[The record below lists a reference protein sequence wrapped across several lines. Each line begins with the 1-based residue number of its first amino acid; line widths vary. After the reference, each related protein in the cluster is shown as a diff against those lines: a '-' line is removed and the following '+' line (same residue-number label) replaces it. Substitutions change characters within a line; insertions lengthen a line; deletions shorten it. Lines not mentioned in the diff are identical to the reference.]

1 MKMLLDLIR
10 DSRNRLLAAGVLLL
24 VFLLA
29 CGSSATEA
37 PPTEAAPAATPV
49 AATSTSA
56 PVSGAAA
63 DTPVPQTQPTAEPA
77 TDASIK
83 RGGIITMQKHV
94 PMGKL
99 DPHPSSTG
107 IEASEFAP
115 LYNQLVQYSELSPTN
130 AIVEDLASNWEV
142 NGDGTIYT
150 FTIHD
155 NVKFTDGEDLTSD
168 DVVFSLNRMVEEG
181 KPRPRAGLLRNY
193 YQSSRALDPY
203 TVEVTLKF
211 PAAAFLPVLGIE
223 YMKIL
228 PKHVVEAGVDIT
240 VGENVVGS
248 GPFIFSRFVKGDR
261 VEFAANPDY
270 FKEGLPYVDGLT
282 KFIIGDIGRMV
293 AAFQT
298 EQLHTQTIGWT
309 NMTVVDY
316 LKLDEDSSDI
326 LSVTQLNDYA
336 AFGMMINT
344 KVPPLDDVRVR
355 RALFLATNGDAL
367 NEAIMA
373 SKGKRHGP
381 VPFWVGLGRSYDE
394 LLETPGF
401 RLTADGEKDPRDIE
415 EAKQLLAEAGFPN
428 GFDIT
433 MKFRQCCQYA
443 EQTAM
448 LKEQFKDIGV
458 NLELIGMESVA
469 GFAAY
474 SAEDFELAV
483 QGNGFAVPDAD
494 VIINALYRP
503 EGVRNYSHWSHPKLE
518 ELYAQQSKATDPAE
532 RQRLITE
539 IEEILLF
546 EDSPWVG
553 LYWQPFFWVK
563 NHQIKNWDVPLTVAS
578 TGMKW
583 EAAWIDD

>member
-1 MKMLLDLIR
+1 MLFDLLK
-10 DSRNRLLAAGVLLL
+10 DSRNRLLATGLLLL

-29 CGSSATEA
+29 CGTSATQEPA
-37 PPTEAAPAATPV
+37 TEAAPADTPV
-49 AATSTSA
+49 PATAATST
-56 PVSGAAA
+56 PVAQA
-63 DTPVPQTQPTAEPA
+63 QPTAKPPDA
-77 TDASIK
+77 DASVK

-115 LYNQLVQYSELSPTN
+115 LYNQLVQYSELAPTDK
-130 AIVEDLASNWEV
+130 IVGDLAVNWEV
-142 NGDGTIYT
+142 SDDGTVYT
-150 FTIHD
+150 FNLHD
-155 NVKFTDGEDLTSD
+155 NVKFTDGVDLTSD
-168 DVVFSLNRMVEEG
+168 DVVFSLDRMVEEG

-193 YQSSRALDPY
+193 YESSKALDPH

-261 VEFAANPDY
+261 VEFEANPDY

-298 EQLHTQTIGWT
+298 EQLHSQTIGWT
-309 NMTVVDY
+309 NMTVIDY
-316 LKLDEDSSDI
+316 LKLAEDSGDV
-326 LSVTQLNDYA
+326 LSVTQLDDYA

-344 KVPPLDDVRVR
+344 NVPPLDNVKVR
-355 RALFLATNGDAL
+355 RALFLATHGDAL

-373 SKGKRHGP
+373 GKGQRHGP
-381 VPFWVGLGRSYDE
+381 VPFWAGLGRTYDE
-394 LLETPGF
+394 LLEVPGF
-401 RLTADGEKDPRDIE
+401 RVTADGKKDPRDIE
-415 EAKQLLAEAGFPN
+415 EARKLLADAGFPN

-474 SAEDFELAV
+474 SAQDFELAV

-503 EGVRNYSHWSHPKLE
+503 DGVRNYSKWSHPKIE
-518 ELYAQQSKATDPAE
+518 ELYAQQSQA
-532 RQRLITE
+532 
-539 IEEILLF
+539 
-546 EDSPWVG
+546 
-553 LYWQPFFWVK
+553 
-563 NHQIKNWDVPLTVAS
+563 H
-578 TGMKW
+578 
-583 EAAWIDD
+583 

>member
-1 MKMLLDLIR
+1 MLLDLIR

-261 VEFAANPDY
+261 VEFEANPNY

-298 EQLHTQTIGWT
+298 EQLHSQTIGWT

-316 LKLDEDSSDI
+316 LELSENSSDV
-326 LSVTQLNDYA
+326 LSVTQLDDFA

-344 KVPPLDDVRVR
+344 NVTPLDDVRVR

-373 SKGKRHGP
+373 GKGKRHGP
-381 VPFWVGLGRSYDE
+381 VPYWAGLGSTYDE
-394 LLETPGF
+394 LLDVPGF
-401 RLTADGEKDPRDIE
+401 RLTADGQKDPRDIE
-415 EAKQLLAEAGFPN
+415 EAKELLAAAGFPN

-448 LKEQFKDIGV
+448 LKEQFKEIGV

-474 SAEDFELAV
+474 SAQDFELAV

-503 EGVRNYSHWSHPKLE
+503 DGVRNYSHWSHPEIE
-518 ELYAQQSKATDPAE
+518 ELYAQQSRATDETE
-532 RQRLITE
+532 RKRLIGE
-539 IEEILLF
+539 IEQILAF

-563 NHQIKNWDVPLTVAS
+563 SHKIKNWDVPLTVAS

>member
-448 LKEQFKDIGV
+448 LKEQFKDIGI

>member
-261 VEFAANPDY
+261 VEFEANPNY

-298 EQLHTQTIGWT
+298 EQLHSQTIGWT

-316 LKLDEDSSDI
+316 LELSENSSDV
-326 LSVTQLNDYA
+326 LSVTQLDDFA

-344 KVPPLDDVRVR
+344 NVTPLDDVRVR

-373 SKGKRHGP
+373 GKGKRHGP
-381 VPFWVGLGRSYDE
+381 VPYWAGLGSTYDE
-394 LLETPGF
+394 LLDVPGF
-401 RLTADGEKDPRDIE
+401 RLTADGQKDPRDIE
-415 EAKQLLAEAGFPN
+415 EAKELLAAAGFPN

-448 LKEQFKDIGV
+448 LKEQFKEIGV

-474 SAEDFELAV
+474 SAQDFELAV

-503 EGVRNYSHWSHPKLE
+503 DGVRNYSHWSHPEIE
-518 ELYAQQSKATDPAE
+518 ELYAQQSRATDETE
-532 RQRLITE
+532 RKRLIGE
-539 IEEILLF
+539 IEQILAF

-563 NHQIKNWDVPLTVAS
+563 SHKIKNWDVPLTVAS

>member
-1 MKMLLDLIR
+1 MLYDLLR

-29 CGSSATEA
+29 CGTSATEA
-37 PPTEAAPAATPV
+37 PPTEAPATAAPAAATATSAPAATT
-49 AATSTSA
+49 AAPA
-56 PVSGAAA
+56 
-63 DTPVPQTQPTAEPA
+63 TPVPQAQAVAPPSSADPNA
-77 TDASIK
+77 K

-115 LYNQLVQYSELSPTN
+115 LYNQLVQYSELAPTDQ
-130 AIVEDLASNWEV
+130 IVGDLAANWEV
-142 NGDGTIYT
+142 SGDGTVYT
-150 FTIHD
+150 FKIHE
-155 NVKFTDGEDLTSD
+155 NVKFTDGEALTSD

-193 YQSSRALDPY
+193 YQSSEALDDY
-203 TVEVTLKF
+203 TIEVTLKF

-228 PKHVVEAGVDIT
+228 PKHVVEAGTDIT

-248 GPFIFSRFVKGDR
+248 GPFTFDRFVKGDR

-298 EQLHTQTIGWT
+298 EQLLSQTIGWT

-316 LKLDEDSSDI
+316 LNLAENSSDI
-326 LSVTQLNDYA
+326 LSVTQLNDFA

-355 RALFLATNGDAL
+355 RALFLATHGDAL

-373 SKGKRHGP
+373 GKGQRHGP
-381 VPFWVGLGRSYDE
+381 VPFWAGLGMTYDE
-394 LLETPGF
+394 LTEVPGF
-401 RLTADGEKDPRDIE
+401 RITADGKKDPRDIE
-415 EAKQLLAEAGFPN
+415 EAKALLAEAGFPN

-474 SAEDFELAV
+474 SAQDFELAV

-503 EGVRNYSHWSHPKLE
+503 DGVRNYSKWTHPRIE
-518 ELYAQQSKATDPAE
+518 ELYAQQSKATDATE
-532 RQRLITE
+532 RARLIGE
-539 IEEILLF
+539 IEQILLF

-553 LYWQPFFWVK
+553 LYWQPFFWVT
-563 NHQIKNWDVPLTVAS
+563 NNQIQNWDVPLTVAS

>member
-1 MKMLLDLIR
+1 MLLDLIR

-63 DTPVPQTQPTAEPA
+63 DTPVPQAQPTAEPA

-261 VEFAANPDY
+261 VEFEANPNY

-298 EQLHTQTIGWT
+298 EQLHSQTIGWT

-316 LKLDEDSSDI
+316 LQLSENSSDV
-326 LSVTQLNDYA
+326 LSVTQLDDFA

-344 KVPPLDDVRVR
+344 NVAPLDDVRVR

-373 SKGKRHGP
+373 GKGRRHGP
-381 VPFWVGLGRSYDE
+381 VPYWAGLGSTYDE
-394 LLETPGF
+394 LLDVPGF
-401 RLTADGEKDPRDIE
+401 RLTADGQKDPRDIE
-415 EAKQLLAEAGFPN
+415 EAKELLAAAGFPN

-448 LKEQFKDIGV
+448 LKEQFKEIGI

-474 SAEDFELAV
+474 SAQDFELAV

-503 EGVRNYSHWSHPKLE
+503 DGVRNYSHWSHPEIE
-518 ELYAQQSKATDPAE
+518 ELYAQQSRATDETE
-532 RQRLITE
+532 RKRLIGE
-539 IEEILLF
+539 IEQILAF

-563 NHQIKNWDVPLTVAS
+563 SHKIKNWDVPLTVAS

>member
-261 VEFAANPDY
+261 VEFEANPNY

-298 EQLHTQTIGWT
+298 EQLHSQTIGWT

-316 LKLDEDSSDI
+316 LELSENSSDV
-326 LSVTQLNDYA
+326 LSVTQLDDFA

-344 KVPPLDDVRVR
+344 NVTPLDDVRVR

-373 SKGKRHGP
+373 GKGKRHGP
-381 VPFWVGLGRSYDE
+381 VPYWAGLGSTYDE
-394 LLETPGF
+394 LLDVPGF
-401 RLTADGEKDPRDIE
+401 RLTADGQKDPRDIE
-415 EAKQLLAEAGFPN
+415 EAKELLAAAGFPN

-448 LKEQFKDIGV
+448 LKEQFKEIGV

-474 SAEDFELAV
+474 SAQDFELAV

-503 EGVRNYSHWSHPKLE
+503 DGVRNYSHWSHPKIE
-518 ELYAQQSKATDPAE
+518 ELYAQQSRATDETE
-532 RQRLITE
+532 RKRLIGE
-539 IEEILLF
+539 IEQILAF

-563 NHQIKNWDVPLTVAS
+563 SHKIKNWDVPLTVAS

>member
-1 MKMLLDLIR
+1 MLLDLIR

-261 VEFAANPDY
+261 VEFEANPNY

-298 EQLHTQTIGWT
+298 EQLHSQTIGWT

-316 LKLDEDSSDI
+316 LELSENSSDV
-326 LSVTQLNDYA
+326 LSVTQLDDFA

-344 KVPPLDDVRVR
+344 NVTPLDDVRVR

-373 SKGKRHGP
+373 GKGKRHGP
-381 VPFWVGLGRSYDE
+381 VPYWAGLGSTYDE
-394 LLETPGF
+394 LLDVPGF
-401 RLTADGEKDPRDIE
+401 RLTADGQKDPRDIE
-415 EAKQLLAEAGFPN
+415 EAKELLAAAGFPN

-448 LKEQFKDIGV
+448 LKEQFKEIGV

-474 SAEDFELAV
+474 SAQDFELAV

-503 EGVRNYSHWSHPKLE
+503 DGVRNYSHWSHPKIE
-518 ELYAQQSKATDPAE
+518 ELYAQQSRATDETE
-532 RQRLITE
+532 RKRLIGE
-539 IEEILLF
+539 IEQILAF

-563 NHQIKNWDVPLTVAS
+563 SHKIKNWDVPLTVAS